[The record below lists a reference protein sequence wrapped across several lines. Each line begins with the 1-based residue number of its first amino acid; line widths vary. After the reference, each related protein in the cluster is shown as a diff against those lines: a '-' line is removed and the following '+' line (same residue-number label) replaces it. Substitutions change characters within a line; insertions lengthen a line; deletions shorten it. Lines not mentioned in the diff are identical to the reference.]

1 MRRISL
7 PPSPAATSASIRKS
21 MQGNKSANTKPEI
34 MLKVELKKAGIEH
47 FTLSQ
52 QELPGS
58 PDLAF
63 PEYKLAIFVH
73 GCFWHRCPYCHPHF
87 PAANKEYWSAK
98 FARNKAR
105 DSLARI
111 TLRELGWRTITIWE
125 CQLKKD
131 PLRVVSRIRKA
142 LEKSVG

>member
-34 MLKVELKKAGIEH
+34 MLKVALKKNGIAH

-52 QELPGS
+52 QKLPGS

-87 PAANKEYWSAK
+87 PATNKEYWSAK
-98 FARNKAR
+98 FARNKVR
-105 DSLARI
+105 DGITRK
-111 TLRELGWRTITIWE
+111 TLRKQGWRTITIWE

-131 PLRVVSRIRKA
+131 SLRAVSRIRKA